1 MVPTKC
7 QNNFSGASPTF
18 LPLTKEKKSQTN
30 GIIAAEFKK
39 VYQTTQYVN
48 VKKVISSPVQYD
60 EQKDVHRWPKDCQDS
75 KIPFSKKVGLYHS
88 LPFVIA

>member
-60 EQKDVHRWPKDCQDS
+60 EQKDVHQWPKDCQDS
-75 KIPFSKKVGLYHS
+75 KNVLFGPC
-88 LPFVIA
+88 